1 MYELNDKGKLVNV
14 LLNLKARRG
23 GGRGWKTGGQGGR
36 TVHAEESEDVQ
47 RDEEQLARIN
57 MR

>member
-23 GGRGWKTGGQGGR
+23 GKGVEDWGAGRFMRRNLR
-36 TVHAEESEDVQ
+36 TCRE
-47 RDEEQLARIN
+47 
-57 MR
+57 MRSS

>member
-1 MYELNDKGKLVNV
+1 MEDWG
-14 LLNLKARRG
+14 AG
-23 GGRGWKTGGQGGR
+23 GGGP
-36 TVHAEESEDVQ
+36 VHAEESEDVQ

>member
-1 MYELNDKGKLVNV
+1 VGGG
-14 LLNLKARRG
+14 G
-23 GGRGWKTGGQGGR
+23 GGRLGAKGR

>member
-1 MYELNDKGKLVNV
+1 M
-14 LLNLKARRG
+14 
-23 GGRGWKTGGQGGR
+23 GWKTGVQGGR